1 MRTTSA
7 PSPISWAISTCRS
20 TARPS
25 LWPWWSAAWKNTSW
39 RKSPAC
45 ITVKPKQ
52 IVEIGPFKIEFI
64 HVTHSIVSA
73 VALAITT
80 PLGVI
85 IHTGDFKV
93 DPTPTDNEL
102 FDLHTLADYGKRGV
116 LLLLS
121 DSTNSDRPGYTES
134 ERAVR
139 PRMEEIF
146 NRAERRVVVSCFSS
160 SIHRIQ
166 LVLDLAQECGRRVAV
181 IGRSMVSVTEIAH
194 SLGLLDIPDGIL
206 LRPQDAMGVAADK
219 VTFLI
224 SGTQGEPMS
233 ALSRVAVDNHKH
245 VSVEKGDTVVL
256 SSRIIPGNEKAI
268 FRMIDHMARR
278 GADVLYGSMNP
289 PLHVSGHA
297 SVEEMK
303 LVLNLVR
310 PRYFMPIH
318 GEFRQ
323 LSKHARL
330 AEHLR
335 FAGLEESFIMESGE
349 ILEIDHHGARK
360 AGKVPVGHV
369 CIDSGSVD
377 DVVQDMVIR
386 DRRHLSEDGIV
397 LPIIAINRNSGR
409 MESLPE
415 IVSRGFNAGDGVGV
429 HRESPP
435 VRGQNSGRLE
445 SGGEDRLGRHE
456 GKDPRGPEALHRE
469 GDVAASA
476 DHAGDSGSI
485 AARYL
490 EDASGF
496 RGSAA
501 RLIVP
506 ADEAGIAAALR
517 EASAA
522 GVPVTVAGG
531 GTGVTGGGVPLG
543 GWVLSVEKL
552 NRLEIHPGFAI
563 AGAGVPLRDLQAAAQ
578 RTGQFYPPDPTENS
592 AFLGGTIS
600 TNASGSRSFRFGATR
615 RWVKCL
621 RVVLADGRRLDLRR
635 GDALDFDPGT
645 DSAARCHQEHRRL
658 PLAAGDGLA

>member
-1 MRTTSA
+1 MMFPDAELLGVDLVMPDITYLKENQEHVRALILTHGHEDHIGAVPYFLSDIDI
-7 PSPISWAISTCRS
+7 PVYG
-20 TARPS
+20 TAFTLALVERRMEEYVLEEEPR
-25 LWPWWSAAWKNTSW
+25 LHT
-39 RKSPAC
+39 
-45 ITVKPKQ
+45 IKPKQ
-52 IVEIGPFKIEFI
+52 IIEIGPFKIEFI

-80 PLGVI
+80 PIGVI

-102 FDLHTLADYGKRGV
+102 FDLHTLAEYGKRGV

-146 NRAERRVVVSCFSS
+146 NRAEARVVVSCFSS

-194 SLGLLDIPDGIL
+194 SLGLLEIPDGIL
-206 LRPQDAMGVAADK
+206 LRPQDAMNAPREKVA
-219 VTFLI
+219 FLI

-278 GADVLYGSMNP
+278 GADVLYGAMNP

-360 AGKVPVGHV
+360 AGTVPVGHV

-377 DVVQDMVIR
+377 DVVQDVIIR

-409 MESLPE
+409 MESPPE
-415 IVSRGFNAGDGVGV
+415 IVSRGFNAGEGAEFLEKARQLVAKTLEGSNQEEKTDWGVMKEKIRADLKRYIV
-429 HRESPP
+429 KETSQRPLIMP
-435 VRGQNSGRLE
+435 VILE
-445 SGGEDRLGRHE
+445 
-456 GKDPRGPEALHRE
+456 
-469 GDVAASA
+469 V
-476 DHAGDSGSI
+476 
-485 AARYL
+485 
-490 EDASGF
+490 
-496 RGSAA
+496 
-501 RLIVP
+501 
-506 ADEAGIAAALR
+506 
-517 EASAA
+517 
-522 GVPVTVAGG
+522 
-531 GTGVTGGGVPLG
+531 
-543 GWVLSVEKL
+543 
-552 NRLEIHPGFAI
+552 
-563 AGAGVPLRDLQAAAQ
+563 
-578 RTGQFYPPDPTENS
+578 
-592 AFLGGTIS
+592 
-600 TNASGSRSFRFGATR
+600 
-615 RWVKCL
+615 
-621 RVVLADGRRLDLRR
+621 
-635 GDALDFDPGT
+635 
-645 DSAARCHQEHRRL
+645 
-658 PLAAGDGLA
+658 

>member
-1 MRTTSA
+1 MTDQKLQVIPLGGLGEFGMNMT
-7 PSPISWAISTCRS
+7 AIRYADDIIVIDSGMMFPDAELLGVDLVMPDLTYLKDNQECVRALILTHGHEDHIGAVPYFLS
-20 TARPS
+20 DIDVPVYGTAFTLALVERRLEEYELEQEPR
-25 LWPWWSAAWKNTSW
+25 LNK
-39 RKSPAC
+39 
-45 ITVKPKQ
+45 IKPKQ
-52 IVEIGPFKIEFI
+52 VVEIGPFKIEFL

-73 VALAITT
+73 IALAITT

-85 IHTGDFKV
+85 IHTGDYKV

-146 NRAERRVVVSCFSS
+146 NRAEGRVVVSCFSS

-206 LRPQDAMGVAADK
+206 LRPQDAMGAARDK
-219 VTFLI
+219 VAFLI

-245 VSVEKGDTVVL
+245 VSVDKGDTVVL

-268 FRMIDHMARR
+268 FRMIDHMSRR

-335 FAGLEESFIMESGE
+335 FAGLEETFIMESGDV
-349 ILEIDHHGARK
+349 LEIDHHGARK
-360 AGKVPVGHV
+360 AGTVPVGHV

-377 DVVQDMVIR
+377 DVVQDLVIR
-386 DRRHLSEDGIV
+386 DRRHLAEDGIV
-397 LPIIAINRNSGR
+397 LPVVAISRQSGR
-409 MESLPE
+409 VESLPE
-415 IVSRGFNAGDGVGV
+415 IVSRGFNLGDGPEFIEKARQLVSKTLEGSNREEKADWGV
-429 HRESPP
+429 MKEKIRADLKRFIVKETSRRPLIMP
-435 VRGQNSGRLE
+435 VILE
-445 SGGEDRLGRHE
+445 
-456 GKDPRGPEALHRE
+456 
-469 GDVAASA
+469 V
-476 DHAGDSGSI
+476 
-485 AARYL
+485 
-490 EDASGF
+490 
-496 RGSAA
+496 
-501 RLIVP
+501 
-506 ADEAGIAAALR
+506 
-517 EASAA
+517 
-522 GVPVTVAGG
+522 
-531 GTGVTGGGVPLG
+531 
-543 GWVLSVEKL
+543 
-552 NRLEIHPGFAI
+552 
-563 AGAGVPLRDLQAAAQ
+563 
-578 RTGQFYPPDPTENS
+578 
-592 AFLGGTIS
+592 
-600 TNASGSRSFRFGATR
+600 
-615 RWVKCL
+615 
-621 RVVLADGRRLDLRR
+621 
-635 GDALDFDPGT
+635 
-645 DSAARCHQEHRRL
+645 
-658 PLAAGDGLA
+658 